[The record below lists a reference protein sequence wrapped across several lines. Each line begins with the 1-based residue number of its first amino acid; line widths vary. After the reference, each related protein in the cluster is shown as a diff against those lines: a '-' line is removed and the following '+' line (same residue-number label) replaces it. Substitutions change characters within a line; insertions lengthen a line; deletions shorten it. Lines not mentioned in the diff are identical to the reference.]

1 MISCLSEAIQG
12 CSSRYPPSMVRI
24 CGKYQIAVLV
34 SSVGQLLHLLVHMHI
49 HYTLVGAPPEPCPRR
64 GPVDQQGCLSSRHKA
79 RLWGSQTCSLRLIH
93 SLDGGFVSHRRSD
106 GSSER
111 LKLQHSLVISD
122 GNMPG
127 AMLSRNC
134 QRGSLGSVMDQ
145 EDSLLTC
152 SHALSQPCAVTPGRG
167 AS

>member
-1 MISCLSEAIQG
+1 
-12 CSSRYPPSMVRI
+12 
-24 CGKYQIAVLV
+24 
-34 SSVGQLLHLLVHMHI
+34 MHI
-49 HYTLVGAPPEPCPRR
+49 RYTLVGAPPEPCPRR
-64 GPVDQQGCLSSRHKA
+64 GPVDQQGCLSSRHKT